1 MLVGERLRRTRAERG
16 WTQSDAGRAVGVNQA
31 TICRAE
37 LGDAGPMATRLI
49 EMQLDKLEHDNPH
62 PVVGRGEP
70 PTGSAKEEAA
80 MPRGVS
86 NTGTRGK
93 RTQTQRAQSGGKNY
107 QQGQA
112 GLPATAHKQLNAFG
126 KKLGTLQTGF
136 QTLMTNLGGSGSG
149 STQSGGRGRGGA
161 RNQQT
166 SQNI

>member
-1 MLVGERLRRTRAERG
+1 MLVGERLRRMRTDRH
-16 WTQSDAGRAVGVNQA
+16 WTQTDAAMACGVNQA

-37 LGDAGPMATRLI
+37 QGNGIGPMAIRLI
-49 EMQLDKLEHDNPH
+49 EMQLDKIEHDNPL

-86 NTGTRGK
+86 NIGTRGK

-107 QQGQA
+107 QAQA

-136 QTLMTNLGGSGSG
+136 QTLMTNIGGSGSG
-149 STQSGGRGRGGA
+149 STQAGGRGRST
-161 RNQQT
+161 RNQQG